1 MEMTELRDRLRAALT
16 GFLWDQW
23 VALGLAGHANGPPIP
38 FVIDPEAL
46 LLATLRFGMDEAR
59 FRGEML
65 DWLQQNGS
73 LLSVQRMKNLD
84 VATQVAPPEH
94 IRGLAAFMVQ
104 VGHPNWKTLSARV
117 HPATSTDFTGSTLRG
132 MSQPPDPAKPEAFLL
147 RMRLLFGVNARAEV
161 LTWLFTHA
169 TGHAA
174 RIARE
179 TAWFSKSVQA
189 ILNDLEQAGMLVSR
203 TEGKRKECALS
214 PRASLWHPKL
224 GSGLRW
230 FTQGMF
236 YTGILHVLNTLDAA
250 ADPGLSPQARAIAIR
265 RDLIPLETAFRQAGL
280 GTLYADT
287 HRERGEA
294 LVQGFENGTA
304 ALVRLLETKAGI
316 GEG

>member
-1 MEMTELRDRLRAALT
+1 
-16 GFLWDQW
+16 
-23 VALGLAGHANGPPIP
+23 VP

-59 FRGEML
+59 FRGELL
-65 DWLQQNGS
+65 DWLKRNGS
-73 LLSVQRMKNLD
+73 LLSVQRMKNLH
-84 VATQVAPPEH
+84 AASRMAPPEH
-94 IRGLAAFMVQ
+94 IRGLSAFMVQ
-104 VGHPNWKTLSARV
+104 AGHPNWKTLDSRV
-117 HPATSTDFTGSTLRG
+117 QPAGLTDFTGFILRG

-147 RMRLLFGVNARAEV
+147 RMRLIFGVNARAEV
-161 LTWLFTHA
+161 ITWLFTHA

-174 RIARE
+174 LIARE
-179 TAWFSKSVQA
+179 TGWFSKSVQA

-214 PRASLWHPKL
+214 PRASLWHPEL
-224 GSGLRW
+224 GSGLHW

-265 RDLIPLETAFRQAGL
+265 RDLSPLESAFRLAGL

-287 HRERGEA
+287 QNERGEA
-294 LVQGFENGTA
+294 LVQGFENGTST
-304 ALVRLLETKAGI
+304 LVRFLETRAGI
-316 GEG
+316 ENSSAPPPTRKSSISR